1 MLQSLSIHNVVLI
14 DKLALSFDK
23 GLSVFTGETG
33 AGKSILLDALSL
45 ALGGR
50 ADAGLVRH
58 GQENLSVTAEF
69 TIEQTHPAYQL
80 LQSNELDADTT
91 LIIRRTLTKDGKS
104 KAFINDI
111 PVSVGLLKQ
120 FGDTLVEIHGQFAT
134 HNLLNLA
141 THLDVLDKYGKLE
154 KEVAECQTLYSDWK
168 KAQKAVEEA
177 LMILE
182 KAKAEED
189 FLTHAVKEL
198 QAFNPIVG
206 EEAELSERR
215 ISLMNAEK
223 ITESLNTA
231 YQILAV
237 GNGSSIQSQLSTA
250 LRELEKASRFIPN
263 KFDGI
268 IADLDAVAEG
278 LSIASDELENIA
290 SSFEDPA
297 LELERV
303 DERFFAL
310 KDLARKYH
318 VECDELP
325 ATLTDF
331 EQKLSLID
339 KGEDELYA
347 LKQKAENTRLVFI
360 QKANELSQKRHLAA
374 EKLDK
379 AVCDELPALKL
390 EKAKFITQ
398 IEDLNEDAY
407 TPKGMNQVTF
417 CISTNAN
424 VPPAALNKVAS
435 GGELARFMLAL
446 KVNLAG
452 LEDIPTLIFDEV
464 DSGIGGATA
473 SAVGERL
480 ARLGKER
487 QVLVVTHSP
496 QVAAFGKSHLKVS
509 KSTNENAVLTTVTAL
524 QEDERLEEIA
534 RMLSGAQITE
544 AARIAARTLWEKS
557 CF

>member
-14 DKLALSFDK
+14 DKLSLSFDK
-23 GLSVFTGETG
+23 ALSVFTGETG

-58 GQENLSVTAEF
+58 GQDSLSVTAEF

-80 LQSNELDADTT
+80 LQDNELDTDTT

-104 KAFINDI
+104 KAFINDT
-111 PVSVGLLKQ
+111 PVSIGLLKQ

-134 HNLLNLA
+134 HNLLNPM
-141 THLDVLDKYGKLE
+141 THLTVLDKYGKLE
-154 KEVAECQTLYSDWK
+154 EDVKKCQKLYSDWK
-168 KAQKAVEEA
+168 NAQNTVDEA
-177 LMILE
+177 LIILE
-182 KAKAEED
+182 KAKNEED

-206 EEAELSERR
+206 EENELSERR

-237 GNGSSIQSQLSTA
+237 GNGSSIQSQLSSA

-263 KFDGI
+263 KFEGI

-297 LELERV
+297 QELERV

-318 VECDELP
+318 TECDELP
-325 ATLTDF
+325 SILADF

-339 KGEDELYA
+339 KGEDELFQ
-347 LKQKAENTRLVFI
+347 LRKQAEDARLNFI
-360 QKANELSQKRHLAA
+360 RQAQNLSQKRHQIA

-379 AVCDELPALKL
+379 AVCAELPALKL
-390 EKAKFITQ
+390 EKAKFITK
-398 IEDLNEDAY
+398 IDDL
-407 TPKGMNQVTF
+407 TPDNCTPNGMNQVTF
-417 CISTNAN
+417 CISTNTNTPEA
-424 VPPAALNKVAS
+424 PLNKIAS

-509 KSTNENAVLTTVTAL
+509 KSSNENGVLTTVTAL

-544 AARIAARTLWEKS
+544 AARIAARALWEKS

>member
-14 DKLALSFDK
+14 DKLTLSFDK
-23 GLSVFTGETG
+23 NLSVFTGETG

-45 ALGGR
+45 TLGGR
-50 ADAGLVRH
+50 ADASLVRH
-58 GQENLSVTAEF
+58 GQDSLSVTAEF
-69 TIEQTHPAYQL
+69 SIEQSHPAYQL
-80 LQSNELDADTT
+80 LQKNELDTDTT
-91 LIIRRTLTKDGKS
+91 LILRRTLSKEGKS
-104 KAFINDI
+104 KAFINDT

-134 HNLLNLA
+134 HNLLNPA
-141 THLDVLDKYGKLE
+141 THLSVLDKYGKLE
-154 KEVAECQTLYSDWK
+154 KEVEECQTLYLNWK
-168 KAQKAVEEA
+168 NAQKAVEEA

-198 QAFNPIVG
+198 QTFKPIVG
-206 EEAELSERR
+206 EESELSDKR

-231 YQILAV
+231 YQILAI

-263 KFDGI
+263 KFEDI
-268 IADLDAVAEG
+268 IADLDSLAEG
-278 LSIASDELENIA
+278 LSVVSDELENIA
-290 SSFEDPA
+290 SNFEDPA
-297 LELERV
+297 QELERV

-325 ATLTDF
+325 KTLADF
-331 EQKLSLID
+331 EEKLSLIN
-339 KGEDELYA
+339 KGEGELYQ
-347 LKQKAENTRLVFI
+347 LKQNAENARLNFI
-360 QKANELSQKRHLAA
+360 QKANHLSQKRHIAA

-379 AVCDELPALKL
+379 AVCKELPALKL
-390 EKAKFITQ
+390 EKAQFITQ
-398 IEDLNEDAY
+398 IEDLNECAY
-407 TPKGMNQVTF
+407 TSNGMNQVTF
-417 CISTNAN
+417 CISTNAQT
-424 VPPAALNKVAS
+424 PPAPLNKIAS

-487 QVLVVTHSP
+487 QILVVTHSP
-496 QVAAFGKSHLKVS
+496 QVAAFGKTHLKVS
-509 KSTNENAVLTTVTAL
+509 KSTTQDGVLTTVTAL
-524 QEDERLEEIA
+524 HEDERLEEIA